1 MASGTV
7 KRSLLLGLLARGIA
21 TVHVDARHEGVRVP
35 LVLRDYDNV
44 ALNISWAYAGVRLFL
59 DDEEVCATLNFQG
72 KSYRCV
78 VPWDAVFGITN
89 PKGGGQVWLEDV
101 PLSHLERIAFKAEHA
116 RELRR
121 PKRLQGLLN

>member
-1 MASGTV
+1 MASGNV

-44 ALNISWAYAGVRLFL
+44 ALNISWGYSGVRLFL

-72 KSYRCV
+72 KSYRCI

-89 PKGGGQVWLEDV
+89 AKGAGQIWLEDV
-101 PLSHLERIAFKAEHA
+101 PLSHLGRISEQVERVQE
-116 RELRR
+116 RRR